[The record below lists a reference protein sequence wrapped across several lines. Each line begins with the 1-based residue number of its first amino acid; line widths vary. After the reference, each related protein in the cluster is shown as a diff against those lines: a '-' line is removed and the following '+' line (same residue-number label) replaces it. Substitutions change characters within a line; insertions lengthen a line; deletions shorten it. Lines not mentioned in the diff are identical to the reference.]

1 MTHGDKAK
9 AKTGKGSS
17 QTSGKKVSKAV
28 ETKASGKEGKGGK
41 GSKAAGSKQQAG
53 SEKAAAPKKG
63 NAPAAKDVTP
73 AAGSDAKAKAR
84 GAAHPSESSG
94 FSNAVVGSAF
104 KHALKKYP
112 NAFRRL
118 TD

>member
-28 ETKASGKEGKGGK
+28 EAKAGGK
-41 GSKAAGSKQQAG
+41 DQSSKAAGSKQQAG

-63 NAPAAKDVTP
+63 IAPAAKDVSS
-73 AAGSDAKAKAR
+73 AGTDKAKAR
-84 GAAHPSESSG
+84 TAPQPGESSG
-94 FSNAVVGSAF
+94 FTNAVVGSAF